1 MEKMKNRVGLS
12 MKVVAVL
19 CGAAFILNGCGLDR
33 SGLNWP
39 TDANPHYI
47 CPGETVTLSWNT
59 HEGGCLGDGCPPP
72 VQVHIA
78 SDPAEVLGGLL
89 TVGDEGSR
97 TIGPVNFD
105 TTFTFT
111 KTGGRESLPTKT
123 NSVKL
128 VQPPPIITDAELNF
142 PATCTGAS
150 AAWEAADLSVPEFR
164 SSAVRLL
171 HICNYSRDE
180 VSLSLNFTTGAVMSW
195 TLLPSQCNPDLPIAL
210 GQSVQGAHVASL
222 TPGRV
227 ECDTRAS
234 LPPEINLVAS
244 LVCDLMTTSS
254 PLVYVPPTEVPT
266 KSGIIILATQTATL
280 TQTPT
285 ETPTST
291 PTSTPAASLSF
302 GKPSLSTDHFYSG
315 GGGCGVLDLKLQVGI
330 SDPNQVSSMVLFFHL
345 KDKAGGASTPWNDG
359 VAMHADGAGMYSYDL
374 VSSTIPAFNSY
385 PEAWLI
391 YQFAAV
397 GPGGS
402 VLLRSPAYGD
412 VTLTMCGKK

>member
-1 MEKMKNRVGLS
+1 MKNRFGLS
-12 MKVVAVL
+12 MKIVAVL

-128 VQPPPIITDAELNF
+128 VQPPPIITDALLNF
-142 PATCTGAS
+142 PAGCSGAS
-150 AAWEAADLSVPEFR
+150 AVWEAADLSVPDFR
-164 SSAVRLL
+164 SNGVRLI
-171 HICNYSRDE
+171 HICNTSGNE
-180 VSLSLNFTTGAVMSW
+180 ITLTLNFTTGAVMSW
-195 TLLPSQCNPDLPIAL
+195 TLFPSQCIPDLPIAL
-210 GQSVQGAHVASL
+210 GQSVQGAHVVSL

-244 LVCDLMTTSS
+244 LVCDLMTTSA

-266 KSGIIILATQTATL
+266 KSGIIILATQTATF
-280 TQTPT
+280 TQSPT

-291 PTSTPAASLSF
+291 PTGLAFGQPGLS
-302 GKPSLSTDHFYSG
+302 GDHFYSG
-315 GGGCGVLDLKLQVGI
+315 GAGCGPLDLKLQVGV
-330 SDPNQVSSMVLFFHL
+330 SDPAQVASVVLFFHL
-345 KDKAGGASTPWNDG
+345 EDKAGGASTPWTDG
-359 VAMHADGAGMYSYDL
+359 VAMESLGGGQYSYDL
-374 VSSTIPAFNSY
+374 VSNTIPAFNSY
-385 PEAWLI
+385 PEAWLV
-391 YQFAAV
+391 YQFAATN
-397 GPGGS
+397 GGQ
-402 VLLRSPAYGD
+402 VLLRSPAFKD
-412 VTLTMCGKK
+412 VTLSMCGKK